1 MDIVVSVL
9 IICLLV
15 QLDEQL
21 NSLFVTQTRCFVR
34 LPLCVCLSVC
44 ECVCLR
50 ACVSV
55 YVRARVCVCVCEY
68 SQRH

>member
-44 ECVCLR
+44 ECVCVHIR
-50 ACVSV
+50 CVCV
-55 YVRARVCVCVCEY
+55 HLCVCVCACML
-68 SQRH
+68 